1 MAFSVVQTRKTLLS
15 KPALTIV
22 PSLWVSEDTVK
33 WPPNNLISLSRNE
46 QAYPGKEW
54 KTRKCKI
61 LGHRSSYKQAEQL
74 IEYLEEITDSGDAV
88 QQSRGTRCR
97 PPKKLEK
104 IRMNLYTLKPK
115 NKAANNL
122 CITDV
127 QLELNEINPT
137 PNIVIPEGAMGKA
150 DQADSIAIEN
160 SSQAEFY
167 VQDETEFICINEPP
181 YLTELVQTDQSN
193 GIDEEND
200 QQNYQIH
207 ESDRLTQIEA
217 KIDTQQAVLEKILC
231 FMANINKLLEYQQPA
246 REKEHVAK
254 AEFFSEFESMKKLKL
269 IKSYTR

>member
-33 WPPNNLISLSRNE
+33 WPPNNLITLSRNE

-54 KTRKCKI
+54 KTQKCKI

-74 IEYLEEITDSGDAV
+74 IEYLEEITDSDDAA

-97 PPKKLEK
+97 PPTKLEK
-104 IRMNLYTLKPK
+104 IRMNLYSLKPK

-150 DQADSIAIEN
+150 DRNFHTSNDQADLIAIEN

-181 YLTELVQTDQSN
+181 YLTELVSRKTFPYYLRSNSAKLPLRQQT
-193 GIDEEND
+193 
-200 QQNYQIH
+200 Y
-207 ESDRLTQIEA
+207 
-217 KIDTQQAVLEKILC
+217 
-231 FMANINKLLEYQQPA
+231 Y
-246 REKEHVAK
+246 
-254 AEFFSEFESMKKLKL
+254 
-269 IKSYTR
+269 